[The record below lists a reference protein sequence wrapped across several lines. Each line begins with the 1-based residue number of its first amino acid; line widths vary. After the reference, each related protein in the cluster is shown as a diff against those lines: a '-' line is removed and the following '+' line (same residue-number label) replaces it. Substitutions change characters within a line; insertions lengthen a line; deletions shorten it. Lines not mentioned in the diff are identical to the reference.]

1 MQFAT
6 RVAFDCDIQA
16 GGGRIQGKY
25 KMRKQL
31 IRFITVVFGSA
42 AMLVAAGTT
51 FAETILEEIVVTAQK
66 REQSANEVG
75 MAISA
80 FAGDDLDTL
89 GLTDTRDLA
98 AMVPG
103 LTMARSSSNTPIYTL
118 RGIGFNTP
126 NLSSTSPV
134 GVYMD
139 EVSFPYPYMSQG
151 LTFDVERVE
160 VLKGPQG
167 TLYGRNTTGGLI
179 NYIVNRP
186 TQEFEGHFQVETGSY
201 EQLGFEGVLSGA
213 LSDTVSARLSVGTR
227 RSNDGWQ
234 ESVSRSDKL
243 GEVDR
248 TAIRLLV
255 DWAPSDNFNAEF
267 TFSYWTDQSDSQAGQ
282 PINFNPEALTA
293 GNIQQL
299 VDLGFAPDFATATV
313 VAEALYVQPGLRG
326 AILTNPHSEDADWA
340 AANQPASWLGSTHT
354 PRPDLFE
361 IDAEMTSLSMRFDWT
376 LKNGATITSLTGY
389 ADLERDDFIDRDGT
403 QFELVVFNDIGTVK
417 SFSQELRIAG
427 SGDRHDYVAGVFYSS
442 DELSDRAEPW
452 AGQTSILNRLRVLVP
467 AGAQAAG
474 APPEVVAEIAG
485 GFRDWQNFSDIDT
498 DSIAV
503 FGQFEY
509 ALTDALN
516 LTIGARYT
524 DDSADFAGCSRDRG
538 DGNILA
544 LWNAAFGTAIPA
556 GGCVTFESDF
566 SAPVSVVTGKLNEDN
581 VSGRLGLDWAVNDNT
596 LWFASISRGFK
607 SGAFPQLSGN
617 VASQY
622 EPAKQEKVLAYEV
635 GVKSSLA
642 DSSLQLNATAYYYD
656 YEDKQVF
663 GEVLDPVFNTLTRL
677 VNVPESEVTGAEID
691 VTWFATDR
699 FLTRISASWMDTE
712 ITRFVGFDKFANPVD
727 FAGSEFEY
735 SPELQINALASYDFT
750 LSDSLSAQLTVDY
763 SYTSDQQG
771 DFLADP
777 IFDVDSYNLWG
788 LHLVVR
794 PDSDKWQFAVFG
806 RNLTDE
812 YYWTSVQTQTDT
824 TFRYAGM
831 PRTWG
836 ASLKVNF

>member
-1 MQFAT
+1 MKIRQGLKPHT
-6 RVAFDCDIQA
+6 LTCVAGLAALFVSSI
-16 GGGRIQGKY
+16 
-25 KMRKQL
+25 
-31 IRFITVVFGSA
+31 SA
-42 AMLVAAGTT
+42 ADSP
-51 FAETILEEIVVTAQK
+51 LEEITVTAQK

-80 FAGDDLDTL
+80 FAGGDLETL

-98 AMVPG
+98 ALVPG

-151 LTFDVERVE
+151 LTFDIERVE

-167 TLYGRNTTGGLI
+167 TLYGRNTTGGLV
-179 NYIVNRP
+179 NYIVKRP
-186 TQEFEGHFQVETGSY
+186 TQEFEGYARVEAGSY
-201 EQLGFEGVLSGA
+201 QQLGIEGVLSGG

-227 RSNDGWQ
+227 QSGDGWQ

-243 GEVDR
+243 GEIDR
-248 TAIRLLV
+248 SAVRLLV
-255 DWAPSDNFNAEF
+255 DWAPSDAFGAEF
-267 TFSYWTDQSDSQAGQ
+267 AFSYWTDQSDSQAGQ
-282 PINFNPEALTA
+282 AINFNPEALTP

-299 VDLGFAPDFATATV
+299 VDLGFAPDFATATI
-313 VAEALYVQPGLRG
+313 VAEALYVQPGLRD
-326 AILTNPHSEDADWA
+326 AILTNPRSEDADWA
-340 AANQPASWLGSTHT
+340 AANQPASWLGSTYT

-361 IDAEMTSLSMRFDWT
+361 IDAEMTSLSARFDWT
-376 LKNGATITSLTGY
+376 LDNGATITSLTGY

-427 SGDRHDYVAGVFYSS
+427 SGDRHEYVAGVFYSS

-509 ALTDALN
+509 AISDALN

-544 LWNAAFGTAIPA
+544 LWNPAFGLTIPP
-556 GGCVTFESDF
+556 GNCVTNQFAAGEGPFPD
-566 SAPVSVVTGKLNEDN
+566 PVDVVTGSLDEDN
-581 VSGRLGLDWAVNDNT
+581 VSGRLGLDWAVSDDT

-617 VASQY
+617 VAAQY
-622 EPAKQEKVLAYEV
+622 EPARQEKVLAYEV
-635 GVKSSLA
+635 GVKSLLA
-642 DSSLQLNATAYYYD
+642 DSSLQLNATAYFYD
-656 YEDKQVF
+656 YENKQVF

-677 VNVPESEVTGAEID
+677 VNVPKSEVSGAELDI
-691 VTWFATDR
+691 TWFATDR
-699 FLTRISASWMDTE
+699 LVTRLSASWMDTE
-712 ITRFVGFDKFANPVD
+712 ITEFVGFDKFANPVD

-735 SPELQINALASYDFT
+735 SPELQINALASYDFG
-750 LSDSLSAQLTVDY
+750 LSQSLSGRLTVDY
-763 SYTSDQQG
+763 SHTSDQQG

-777 IFDVDSYNLWG
+777 VFDVDSYSLLG
-788 LHLVVR
+788 LHFVVQ
-794 PDSDKWQFAVFG
+794 PDSDRWEFAVFG

-824 TFRYAGM
+824 TFRYAGL